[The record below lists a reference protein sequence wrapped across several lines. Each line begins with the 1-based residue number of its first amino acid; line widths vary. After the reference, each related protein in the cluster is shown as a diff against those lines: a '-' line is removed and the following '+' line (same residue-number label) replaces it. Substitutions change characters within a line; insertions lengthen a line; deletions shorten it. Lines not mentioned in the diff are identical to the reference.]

1 MFTGIVETVGNI
13 REIKGVDRGVSLRIT
28 VPDIFDDLKTGDSV
42 AVDGVCLTAK
52 VVTVDDFVADVSAE
66 TLSRTTLGKLKTGDK
81 VNMERALRLSD
92 RLGGHIVSGHIDGT
106 ARLQAK
112 AKEGESVKLSFVMGR
127 ELLRYVIT
135 KGSIAVDGIS
145 LTVNE
150 VADNGFFVNIIP
162 HTAQNTT
169 ILDKKA
175 GDEANIEVDVIGKYV
190 ERLLGKGKES
200 NIDRAFLS
208 EHGFIKR

>member
-1 MFTGIVETVGNI
+1 MFTGIVEAVGCV
-13 REIKGVDRGVSLRIT
+13 REIKPSGRGISLKISI
-28 VPDIFDDLKTGDSV
+28 PKIFDDIKTGDSL
-42 AVDGVCLTAK
+42 AVNGACLTAK
-52 VVTVDDFVADVSAE
+52 EIKSAFFIADVSAE
-66 TLSRTTLGKLKTGDK
+66 TLSRTTLGKLRTGGK

-112 AKEGESVKLSFVMGR
+112 AKEGESVKLSFVPGKD
-127 ELLRYVIT
+127 LLRHLIN

-150 VADNGFFVNIIP
+150 VLDNGFSVNIIP

-175 GDEANIEVDVIGKYV
+175 GDEVNIEVDVIGKYV
-190 ERLLGKGKES
+190 ERLLGKANES
-200 NIDRAFLS
+200 RIGEGFLL
-208 EHGFIKR
+208 EHGFMKR

>member
-1 MFTGIVETVGNI
+1 MFTGIVESVGYV
-13 REIKGVDRGVSLRIT
+13 REIKGGDRGVSLKIA

-52 VVTVDDFVADVSAE
+52 VISVDDFVADVSAE
-66 TLSRTTLGKLKTGDK
+66 TLSRTTLGKLGTGDK
-81 VNMERALRLSD
+81 VNMERALRVSD

-112 AKEGESVKLSFVMGR
+112 TKEGESVKLSFVLGK
-127 ELLRYVIT
+127 ELLRYLIN
-135 KGSIAVDGIS
+135 KGSIAIDGIS

-150 VADNGFFVNIIP
+150 VMDMGFSVNIIP

-190 ERLLGKGKES
+190 ERLLEKGKES
-200 NIDRAFLS
+200 RIGEGFLL
-208 EHGFIKR
+208 EHGFMKR

>member
-1 MFTGIVETVGNI
+1 MFTGIVEAVGYV
-13 REIKGVDRGVSLRIT
+13 REIKGADRAVSLRIS

-52 VVTVDDFVADVSAE
+52 VVNADYFVADVSAE
-66 TLSRTTLGKLKTGDK
+66 TLSRTTLSKLRTGDK

-112 AKEGESVKLSFVMGR
+112 EKEGESVKISFVLGKD
-127 ELLRYVIT
+127 LLRYLIN
-135 KGSIAVDGIS
+135 KGSIAIDGIS

-150 VADNGFFVNIIP
+150 VVDNGFSVNIIP

-169 ILDKKA
+169 ILDKKS

-190 ERLLGKGKES
+190 ERLLDKGKES
-200 NIDRAFLS
+200 RIGEGFLL
-208 EHGFIKR
+208 EHGFMKR

>member
-1 MFTGIVETVGNI
+1 MFTGIVEAVG
-13 REIKGVDRGVSLRIT
+13 EIKGLKGTGNGISLQIYI
-28 VPDIFDDLKTGDSV
+28 PDIFDDIKIGDSI
-42 AVDGVCLTAK
+42 AVNGACLTAK
-52 VVTVDDFVADVSAE
+52 TINNEGFVSDVSAE
-66 TLSRTTLGKLKTGDK
+66 TLSKTALGRLRTGDK

-106 ARLQAK
+106 AWLQAK
-112 AKEGESVKLSFVMGR
+112 VKEGESVKLSFTLEK

-135 KGSIAVDGIS
+135 KGSIAIDGIS

-150 VADNGFFVNIIP
+150 VADNYFSVNIIP

-175 GDEANIEVDVIGKYV
+175 GDEVNIEIDVIGKYV
-190 ERLLGKGKES
+190 ERLLGKGKGS
-200 NIDRAFLS
+200 NIDLGFLS
-208 EHGFIKR
+208 EHGFIR

>member
-1 MFTGIVETVGNI
+1 MFTGIVESVGYV
-13 REIKGVDRGVSLRIT
+13 REIKGVERSVSLKIA

-52 VVTVDDFVADVSAE
+52 VVNADDFVADVSPE
-66 TLSRTTLGKLKTGDK
+66 TLSRTTLGKLRTGDK

-112 AKEGESVKLSFVMGR
+112 AKEGESVKLSFALGR
-127 ELLRYVIT
+127 ELLRYLID
-135 KGSIAVDGIS
+135 KGSIAIDGIS

-150 VADNGFFVNIIP
+150 VVDDGFSVNIIP

-175 GDEANIEVDVIGKYV
+175 GDEVNIEVDVIGKYV

-200 NIDRAFLS
+200 SIDKAFLS
-208 EHGFIKR
+208 EHGFL

>member
-1 MFTGIVETVGNI
+1 MFTGIVEAVGYV
-13 REIKGVDRGVSLRIT
+13 REIKGADRGVSLRIS

-52 VVTVDDFVADVSAE
+52 VVNADYFVADVSAE
-66 TLSRTTLGKLKTGDK
+66 TLSRTTLSKRRTGDK

-112 AKEGESVKLSFVMGR
+112 EKEGESVKISFVLGKD
-127 ELLRYVIT
+127 LLRYLIN
-135 KGSIAVDGIS
+135 KGSIAIDGIS

-150 VADNGFFVNIIP
+150 VVDNGFSVNIIP

-190 ERLLGKGKES
+190 ERLLDKGKES
-200 NIDRAFLS
+200 RIGEGFLL
-208 EHGFIKR
+208 EHGFMKR

>member
-1 MFTGIVETVGNI
+1 MFTGIVEAVGYV
-13 REIKGVDRGVSLRIT
+13 REIKGADRAVSLRIS

-52 VVTVDDFVADVSAE
+52 VVNADYFVADVSAE
-66 TLSRTTLGKLKTGDK
+66 TLSRTTLSKLRTGDK

-112 AKEGESVKLSFVMGR
+112 EKEGESVKISFVLGKD
-127 ELLRYVIT
+127 LLRYLIN
-135 KGSIAVDGIS
+135 KGSIAIDGIS

-150 VADNGFFVNIIP
+150 VVDNGFSVNIIP

-190 ERLLGKGKES
+190 ERLLDKGKES
-200 NIDRAFLS
+200 RIGEGFLL
-208 EHGFIKR
+208 EHGFMKR